1 MPNITSHT
9 SQLIEPTRIDIGKM
23 LIAHELDK
31 LFPGL
36 DDYDHIKAVV
46 NKRWNNLDGEVAIR
60 NFWNLIDSTMM
71 GYELKDIVRLITSE
85 KVSWKLEEKYPV
97 DQLRFGW
104 GEKVGNFELNGKT
117 AKEVTDYLE
126 KHKDVLEN
134 LKKRYQKKLPRAN
147 DPIIVERYS
156 GNDDL
161 HVHDGNGRL
170 LRAIAVG
177 QQTLNAY
184 IGTQV
189 QAQKSNHW
197 VPTSFLQRLSDFL
210 AIDTLIRVLR
220 ESDNAV
226 FEFEDRVVTDFK
238 QKVLEAL

>member
-1 MPNITSHT
+1 MPKVAEHT
-9 SQLIEPTRIDIGKM
+9 LQLTKKIRLDIGKM
-23 LIAHELDK
+23 LIAHELNK
-31 LFPGL
+31 LFPGF
-36 DDYDHIKAVV
+36 DDYDHLKELV
-46 NKRWNNLDGEVAIR
+46 NNKWKILNDEFAIR
-60 NFWNLIDSTMM
+60 NFWNLVDSIMM
-71 GYELKDIVRLITSE
+71 GYELKDVVRIITSE
-85 KVSWKLEEKYPV
+85 CFNWKLEKDYSI

-117 AKEVTDYLE
+117 AMEAASYLKGHADNLSKIKAKNKEKSPRTD
-126 KHKDVLEN
+126 
-134 LKKRYQKKLPRAN
+134 
-147 DPIIVERYS
+147 DPIIVEKYS
-156 GNDDL
+156 SDNSL

-189 QAQKSNHW
+189 QAEKSNHW
-197 VPTSFLQRLSDFL
+197 VPTSFLQRLSNSL
-210 AIDTLIRVLR
+210 AADSLIKILR

-226 FEFEDRVVTDFK
+226 FEFENRVVTDFK